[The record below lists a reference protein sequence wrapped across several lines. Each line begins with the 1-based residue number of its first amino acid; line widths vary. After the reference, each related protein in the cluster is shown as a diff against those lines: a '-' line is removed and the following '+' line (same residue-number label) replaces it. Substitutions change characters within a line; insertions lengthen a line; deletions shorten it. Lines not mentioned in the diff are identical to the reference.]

1 MAYRVF
7 IGNLPMN
14 IREREIDD
22 LFSKYGRIRDID
34 LKTPS
39 RPPAYAF
46 ITFDDVRDAE
56 DAIRGRDGY
65 EFDGERLRVE
75 FAKGS
80 RDSLRIPA
88 RVDDRS
94 RGRGGGGGGGGRRS
108 EYRVIITGLPRS
120 ASWQDLKDHMRK
132 AGDVIFADVDHNGDG
147 VVEFSN
153 REDMENAVR
162 KLDDTEFKNP
172 FDKSYIRVKY
182 DRKDSRDRSRSRSRS
197 RGRSRSRDRSPS
209 ASRSRSRDRGRRRK
223 RSYSRS
229 PSRSASRS
237 RSGSADRDRKKK
249 DDDRDH
255 DDDKDEKDHKR
266 ARDDDDDDRA
276 KGKDDDD
283 RDEDK
288 EHGRGSKDKD
298 DDDGDHDRNGDDE
311 DD

>member
-94 RGRGGGGGGGGRRS
+94 RGRGGGGGGGRRS

>member
-1 MAYRVF
+1 
-7 IGNLPMN
+7 MN

-65 EFDGERLRVE
+65 DFDGERLRVE

-80 RDSLRIPA
+80 RDSMRPPS
-88 RVDDRS
+88 RVDDR
-94 RGRGGGGGGGGRRS
+94 GRGGRGGGGGGGRRS

-132 AGDVIFADVDHNGDG
+132 AGDVIYADVDHNGDG

-197 RGRSRSRDRSPS
+197 RGRSVSP
-209 ASRSRSRDRGRRRK
+209 SRSRSRDRGRRRK

-229 PSRSASRS
+229 PSRSVSRS
-237 RSGSADRDRKKK
+237 RSNSLDRDRKKR
-249 DDDRDH
+249 DDRDR
-255 DDDKDEKDHKR
+255 DDDEDDKDDKKR
-266 ARDDDDDDRA
+266 SRGDGDDDDRV
-276 KGKDDDD
+276 KDEDRDDKDDKDDHGGKDKDEDGDRDRDADGD
-283 RDEDK
+283 RDED
-288 EHGRGSKDKD
+288 
-298 DDDGDHDRNGDDE
+298 
-311 DD
+311 

>member
-1 MAYRVF
+1 
-7 IGNLPMN
+7 MN

-65 EFDGERLRVE
+65 DFDGERLRVE

-80 RDSLRIPA
+80 RDSMRPPS
-88 RVDDRS
+88 RVDDR
-94 RGRGGGGGGGGRRS
+94 GRGGRGGGGGGGRRS

-132 AGDVIFADVDHNGDG
+132 AGDVIYADVDHNGDG

-197 RGRSRSRDRSPS
+197 RGRSVSP
-209 ASRSRSRDRGRRRK
+209 SRSRSRDRGRRRK

-229 PSRSASRS
+229 PSRSVSRS
-237 RSGSADRDRKKK
+237 RSNSLDRDRKKR
-249 DDDRDH
+249 DDRD
-255 DDDKDEKDHKR
+255 
-266 ARDDDDDDRA
+266 RDDDDEDDKDDKKRSR
-276 KGKDDDD
+276 GDGDDDD
-283 RDEDK
+283 RVKDEDRDDK
-288 EHGRGSKDKD
+288 DDKDDHGGKDKD
-298 DDDGDHDRNGDDE
+298 EDGDRDRDADGDRDE
-311 DD
+311 D